1 MENKGERIAKV
12 IARAGVCSR
21 REAEKLIEQ
30 GRISLNGADVKTP
43 ATLVGDLDEIRFDG
57 ERIGK
62 ADKTRMWLYYKPT
75 GLICSNKDDQGRQTI
90 FSTFPPYI
98 PRVLSVGRLDLNSE
112 GLLLLTND
120 GNLSRQLELPAN
132 AFKRTYKVRVFG
144 KVHEH
149 LLKSL
154 KKGRT
159 VEGVRYGPVDA
170 VLEKQESANAWLK
183 VTITE
188 GKNREVRKVLEDIG
202 LTVNRLIRLSYG
214 DFHLGEL
221 KKGQIQEVSP
231 MIIKEKLGKFL

>member
-21 REAEKLIEQ
+21 REAERLIEQ
-30 GRISLNGADVKTP
+30 GRIGLNGQEVKTP
-43 ATLVGDLDEIRFDG
+43 ATLVHPTDEIKFDG
-57 ERIGK
+57 EKIRK
-62 ADKTRMWLYYKPT
+62 ADKVRMWVYYKPV

-132 AFKRTYKVRVFG
+132 EFKRTYKVRFFG
-144 KVHEH
+144 KVHEK

-154 KKGRT
+154 KEGRT
-159 VEGVRYGPVDA
+159 VEGVRYGPIDA
-170 VLEKQESANAWLK
+170 TLEKQEAANAWIK
-183 VTITE
+183 VVITE

-214 DFHLGEL
+214 DFHLADL
-221 KKGQIQEVSP
+221 KKGQIQEVAP
-231 MIIKEKLGKFL
+231 AIIKEKLGKYL

>member
-21 REAEKLIEQ
+21 REAEKLIDQ
-30 GRISLNGADVKTP
+30 GRISVNGKDVMTP
-43 ATLVGDLDEIRFDG
+43 ATLVTDTDVITFDG
-57 ERIGK
+57 EKIGK
-62 ADKTRMWLYYKPT
+62 ADKTRLWLYYKPT

-120 GNLSRQLELPAN
+120 GKLSRELELPAN

-170 VLEKQESANAWLK
+170 VMEKQESANAWLK

-231 MIIKEKLGKFL
+231 AIIKEKLGKFL